1 MSGTFL
7 DAIAQSI
14 DSTYFF
20 GTDEPYEENVTE
32 ANAILAMPEMQ
43 AIRSA
48 LVRLAPCAWHS
59 EMRGEPGS
67 KLARNRIHATLEA
80 LDVPPNVIAWVVGDD
95 RP

>member
-1 MSGTFL
+1 MSDTFR
-7 DAIAQSI
+7 DAISEQLCLSI
-14 DSTYFF
+14 DGESW
-20 GTDEPYEENVTE
+20 DPDL
-32 ANAILAMPEMQ
+32 ILAMPEMQ

-48 LVRLAPCAWHS
+48 LARLAPCAWHS